1 MSLNGLINS
10 NGLVS
15 FHMKET
21 FLVLT
26 YAVSQNSKA
35 YYESDVT
42 KLKGVVHK
50 LRNSFFKIKTFLSL
64 SILYIEYMD
73 NL

>member
-21 FLVLT
+21 FLSLLFEIRI
-26 YAVSQNSKA
+26 YM
-35 YYESDVT
+35 
-42 KLKGVVHK
+42 KLY
-50 LRNSFFKIKTFLSL
+50 LESL
-64 SILYIEYMD
+64 SEAFKKKMKSVETHFGG
-73 NL
+73 

>member
-1 MSLNGLINS
+1 MLCSGEKTCL
-10 NGLVS
+10 
-15 FHMKET
+15 

-35 YYESDVT
+35 YYESDVI

-64 SILYIEYMD
+64 SILYIVYVD